1 MRFFVIM
8 QTMEIINKNEI
19 EILDNKKSP
28 IIDFKKDPSEIDK
41 FRKPNALIKGIYGGG
56 IKDKDNQDVSYNAHD
71 YKVINFLLLILQESM
86 EELKATN
93 PKATPTIYTRISF
106 ELDFYKELVDD
117 SPNWKQKL
125 FRSLLKFNKTFIEL
139 QNYTDNFGKKYERK
153 NIQIIYDPGFYDEKK
168 QNKNQKCEVTFNEM
182 IVYPVFEKRAYTHFE
197 YKKLKLLK
205 NKYAMQLYEYLRYKL
220 QEAVNN
226 KIDTT
231 DEEIVLTEKDFKF
244 IFGKQQAMIV
254 KDKGL
259 WQVLNRN
266 IHFEKYIIPHVKN
279 LIDFEYK
286 INYEEKNITFKF
298 KAQNLEQFRTVFP
311 TELDVAA
318 EKFKTLSKT
327 KLIHEDETTRVYE
340 LNRNF
345 ETDENANLQ
354 RFVEA
359 LTTIY
364 KDKLILDLNET
375 SKFGG
380 DNFRIFSNT
389 FFSEKTKR
397 PLTLSKQKKLLLYLF
412 LNKYSYIKFKAI
424 QLGIWQDDANEQN
437 LAKYEGRLFKDEYL
451 DMEKIISVEQNKEG
465 YSITYK
471 IRNKDDYKT
480 GFISSLEALDDM
492 LKTKQRV
499 EKTLFDFDDLDETDE
514 DDDEPL
520 NYFAE
525 DRQFSEDGF

>member
-1 MRFFVIM
+1 MENS
-8 QTMEIINKNEI
+8 QSNLKEKMEIIEV
-19 EILDNKKSP
+19 KK
-28 IIDFKKDPSEIDK
+28 EAENVDK
-41 FRKPNALIKGIYGGG
+41 LRKPNALIKGIYGS
-56 IKDKDNQDVSYNAHD
+56 DVSFNAHD
-71 YKVINFLLLILQESM
+71 YKVINFLLLILQEA
-86 EELKATN
+86 LDQLRQDKPN
-93 PKATPTIYTRISF
+93 ATPTSYTRVKF
-106 ELDFYKELVDD
+106 DLDFYRELVDN

-125 FRSLLKFNKTFIEL
+125 FNSLIKFNETFINL
-139 QNYTDNFGKKYERK
+139 QNYVDNFGESWDLKRV
-153 NIQIIYDPGFYDEKK
+153 QIIYDPGFTDTKR
-168 QNKNQKCEVTFNEM
+168 QNKNQKCSVTFGEV
-182 IVYPVFEKRAYTHFE
+182 ITYPVFERKAYTHFE

-205 NKYAMQLYEYLRYKL
+205 NQYAMRFYEYLRYKL
-220 QEAVNN
+220 QEIINN

-231 DEEIVLTEKDFKF
+231 DEEIRLSEKDFKF
-244 IFGKQQAMIV
+244 VFGQKYNKLI
-254 KDKGL
+254 KERGL
-259 WQVLNRN
+259 AKILNDY
-266 IHFEKYIIPHVKN
+266 ISFEEYVVPDMKK
-279 LIDFEYK
+279 LISFEYEVK
-286 INYEEKNITFKF
+286 YAEKSIIFKF
-298 KAQNLEQFRTVFP
+298 KSQDLKQFRTVFP
-311 TELDVAA
+311 NELDVAA
-318 EKFKTLSKT
+318 EKFKTLSTT
-327 KLIHEDETTRVYE
+327 KMTYEDVSLREYE

-345 ETDENANLQ
+345 ETEENANLQ

-359 LTTIY
+359 LTIIY

-389 FFSEKTKR
+389 FFSEKTKK
-397 PLTLSKQKKLLLYLF
+397 PLTLSKQKRLLLYLF

-424 QLGIWQDDANEQN
+424 QLGIWKDDDNEQD

-480 GFISSLEALDDM
+480 GFISSLEALDEM
-492 LKTKQRV
+492 LKPKQRV